1 MNQAGLTVLTEIDPG
16 RAGALQAVLLAVDSR
31 NPFQPAQLLHYAAF
45 VIIPEIDGIP
55 SRLVFETNYDGDL
68 HAHLDELIAIA
79 GADLDNIYGHCK
91 GYPAT
96 SAVKKKDEFK
106 KYLIDNSVPSTAF
119 YVALPGRSRVDID
132 NAIEVYK
139 VASAYL
145 ESLCNKPGTSKLSFD
160 DVWDELVAHF
170 RSPNTIPKPI
180 LSSVSQGRLKWRSRL
195 NGILLGLV
203 AIPLAIVVLPI
214 LLLITRFYEWRESRT
229 TFERKYPVNS
239 QVYEYMNRGRENH
252 MCTLATVKPSR
263 FRAIMI
269 RLGLLLTNILANKVF
284 ILGHLDTITTIHF
297 ARWSLIDNNRHVLF
311 LTNYDGS
318 WSSYIDDFSDPPHL
332 NAVWGN
338 TERFPPTRFML
349 WQGAR
354 LIQQFQ
360 AHVVEEFQ
368 PAYFFH
374 RPYRDYTVQNLI
386 RYLELRDALARRL
399 QAERKSEVGR
409 NV

>member
-1 MNQAGLTVLTEIDPG
+1 
-16 RAGALQAVLLAVDSR
+16 
-31 NPFQPAQLLHYAAF
+31 
-45 VIIPEIDGIP
+45 
-55 SRLVFETNYDGDL
+55 
-68 HAHLDELIAIA
+68 
-79 GADLDNIYGHCK
+79 
-91 GYPAT
+91 
-96 SAVKKKDEFK
+96 
-106 KYLIDNSVPSTAF
+106 
-119 YVALPGRSRVDID
+119 
-132 NAIEVYK
+132 
-139 VASAYL
+139 
-145 ESLCNKPGTSKLSFD
+145 
-160 DVWDELVAHF
+160 
-170 RSPNTIPKPI
+170 
-180 LSSVSQGRLKWRSRL
+180 
-195 NGILLGLV
+195 
-203 AIPLAIVVLPI
+203 VVLPI
-214 LLLITRFYEWRESRT
+214 LLLIARFYEWLESRT
-229 TFERKYPVNS
+229 SFERKYPVNS
-239 QVYEYMNRGRENH
+239 QVYEYMNLGRENH

-263 FRAIMI
+263 FRVIMI

-386 RYLELRDALARRL
+386 RYLELRDALARKL
-399 QAERKSEVGR
+399 
-409 NV
+409 

>member
-1 MNQAGLTVLTEIDPG
+1 
-16 RAGALQAVLLAVDSR
+16 
-31 NPFQPAQLLHYAAF
+31 
-45 VIIPEIDGIP
+45 
-55 SRLVFETNYDGDL
+55 
-68 HAHLDELIAIA
+68 LIKLA

-96 SAVKKKDEFK
+96 SAVAKPQDFK
-106 KYLIDNSVPSTAF
+106 NYLIKNSVPSTAF

-160 DVWDELVAHF
+160 DVWDELIAHF
-170 RSPNTIPKPI
+170 KNPTTVPKPM
-180 LSSVSQGRLKWRSRL
+180 SSPVSQRQLTRRFRL
-195 NGILLGLV
+195 NAVLLSLV
-203 AIPLAIVVLPI
+203 AIPLAIVFLPI
-214 LLLITRFYEWRESRT
+214 LLLITRFYEWLESGT
-229 TFERKYPVNS
+229 TFKRKYPVNP
-239 QVYEYMNRGRENH
+239 QVYEYMNLGRQNH

-269 RLGLLLTNILANKVF
+269 RLGLFATKLLASKLF

-338 TERFPPTRFML
+338 TERFPPTHFML

-374 RPYRDYTVQNLI
+374 RPYGDNTVQNLI
-386 RYLELRDALARRL
+386 RYLELRDALAREL
-399 QAERKSEVGR
+399 
-409 NV
+409 

>member
-1 MNQAGLTVLTEIDPG
+1 MNQAGLTVMTEIDPG
-16 RAGALQAVLLAVDSR
+16 RAGALRGMLLAAQSR
-31 NPFQPAQLLHYAAF
+31 DPFRPAQLLHYAAF

-55 SRLVFETNYDGDL
+55 SRLVFETNYDGALD
-68 HAHLDELIAIA
+68 AHLDELIAMA
-79 GADLDNIYGHCK
+79 GAVTKSQD
-91 GYPAT
+91 
-96 SAVKKKDEFK
+96 FK
-106 KYLIDNSVPSTAF
+106 NYLIDNSVPSTAF

-139 VASAYL
+139 TASVYL

-160 DVWDELVAHF
+160 DVWDELVKHF
-170 RSPNTIPKPI
+170 RKPATTPKPF
-180 LSSVSQGRLKWRSRL
+180 LSPVTQRRLKCRFRL
-195 NGILLGLV
+195 NALLLSVV

-214 LLLITRFYEWRESRT
+214 LLLIARFYEWLESRT
-229 TFERKYPVNS
+229 TFERKYPVNP
-239 QVYEYMNRGRENH
+239 QVYEYMNLGRENH

-269 RLGLLLTNILANKVF
+269 RVGLLLTNILANKVF

-332 NAVWGN
+332 NALWGN

>member
-1 MNQAGLTVLTEIDPG
+1 MNQAGLTVMTEIDAG
-16 RAGALQAVLLAVDSR
+16 RAGALRGVLLAAQSID
-31 NPFQPAQLLHYAAF
+31 PFRPAQLLHYAAF

-55 SRLVFETNYDGDL
+55 PRLVFETNYDGDL
-68 HAHLDELIAIA
+68 DAHLDELIAIA
-79 GADLDNIYGHCK
+79 GADLDNIYQHCK
-91 GYPAT
+91 GYPAA
-96 SAVKKKDEFK
+96 SAVAKSQDFK

-139 VASAYL
+139 VASVYL
-145 ESLCNKPGTSKLSFD
+145 ETFCNKPGTCKLSFD
-160 DVWDELVAHF
+160 DVWEELVAHF
-170 RSPNTIPKPI
+170 RKPVTTPKPMR
-180 LSSVSQGRLKWRSRL
+180 SRVSQRQLKWRSRL
-195 NGILLGLV
+195 NGVLLTVV

-214 LLLITRFYEWRESRT
+214 LLLITRFYEWLESGT
-229 TFERKYPVNS
+229 TFERKYPVNP
-239 QVYEYMNRGRENH
+239 QVYEYMNLGRENH

-269 RLGLLLTNILANKVF
+269 RVGLLLTNILANKVF
-284 ILGHLDTITTIHF
+284 LLGHLDTITTIHF
-297 ARWSLIDNNRHVLF
+297 ARWSLIDNNQHVLF

-374 RPYRDYTVQNLI
+374 RPYGDYTVQNLI
-386 RYLELRDALARRL
+386 RCLELRDALAQEL
-399 QAERKSEVGR
+399 
-409 NV
+409 

>member
-1 MNQAGLTVLTEIDPG
+1 M
-16 RAGALQAVLLAVDSR
+16 
-31 NPFQPAQLLHYAAF
+31 
-45 VIIPEIDGIP
+45 
-55 SRLVFETNYDGDL
+55 
-68 HAHLDELIAIA
+68 
-79 GADLDNIYGHCK
+79 
-91 GYPAT
+91 
-96 SAVKKKDEFK
+96 
-106 KYLIDNSVPSTAF
+106 
-119 YVALPGRSRVDID
+119 DID
-132 NAIEVYK
+132 NAIEVYQT
-139 VASAYL
+139 ASVYL
-145 ESLCNKPGTSKLSFD
+145 ETLCNKPGTSELSFD
-160 DVWDELVAHF
+160 QVWKELVAHF
-170 RSPNTIPKPI
+170 RDPNTTSKPI
-180 LSSVSQGRLKWRSRL
+180 LSPVSQRRLKWRSRL
-195 NGILLGLV
+195 NGLLLGVV
-203 AIPLAIVVLPI
+203 AIPLAIIFLPI
-214 LLLITRFYEWRESRT
+214 LLLITRFYEWLESGI
-229 TFERKYPVNS
+229 TFKRKYPVNR
-239 QVYEYMNRGRENH
+239 QVYEYMNLGRQNH

-374 RPYRDYTVQNLI
+374 RPYGDNTVQNLI
-386 RYLELRDALARRL
+386 RYLELRDALAREL
-399 QAERKSEVGR
+399 
-409 NV
+409 

>member
-1 MNQAGLTVLTEIDPG
+1 MNQAGLTIMTEILAG
-16 RAGALQAVLLAVDSR
+16 SAGALQGVLLAAQSR
-31 NPFQPAQLLHYAAF
+31 DPFRPAKLLHYAAF
-45 VIIPEIDGIP
+45 VIIPQIDGIP
-55 SRLVFETNYDGDL
+55 TRLVFETNYDGELD
-68 HAHLDELIAIA
+68 AHLDELVKLA
-79 GADLDNIYGHCK
+79 GADLDNIYGNCK
-91 GYPAT
+91 GYPAA
-96 SAVKKKDEFK
+96 SAVAKPQEFK
-106 KYLIDNSVPSTAF
+106 KYLIENSVPSTAF

-132 NAIEVYK
+132 NAIEVYNT
-139 VASAYL
+139 ATAYL
-145 ESLCNKPGTSKLSFD
+145 ETLCNKPGTSKLNFD
-160 DVWDELVAHF
+160 DVWEELVAHF
-170 RSPNTIPKPI
+170 KNPVTTPRPIPSP
-180 LSSVSQGRLKWRSRL
+180 VSQRQLKWRFRL
-195 NGILLGLV
+195 NAVLLSLV

-214 LLLITRFYEWRESRT
+214 LLLMTRFYEWLESGI
-229 TFERKYPVNS
+229 TFKRKYPVNP
-239 QVYEYMNRGRENH
+239 QVYEYMNLGRQNH
-252 MCTLATVKPSR
+252 MCTLATIKPSR
-263 FRAIMI
+263 FRLMMI
-269 RLGLLLTNILANKVF
+269 RLGLFATKILASKVF

-374 RPYRDYTVQNLI
+374 RPYGDNTVQNLI
-386 RYLELRDALARRL
+386 RYLELRDALARAL
-399 QAERKSEVGR
+399 
-409 NV
+409 

>member
-1 MNQAGLTVLTEIDPG
+1 MNQAGLTVMTEIL
-16 RAGALQAVLLAVDSR
+16 AGSASALQGVLLAAQSR
-31 NPFQPAQLLHYAAF
+31 DPFRPAKLLHYAAF
-45 VIIPEIDGIP
+45 VIIPQIDGIP
-55 SRLVFETNYDGDL
+55 TRLVFETNYDGELD
-68 HAHLDELIAIA
+68 AHLDELVKLA
-79 GADLDNIYGHCK
+79 GADLDNIYGNCK
-91 GYPAT
+91 GYPAA
-96 SAVKKKDEFK
+96 SAVAKPQDFK
-106 KYLIDNSVPSTAF
+106 KYLIEHSVPSTAF

-139 VASAYL
+139 TASAYL
-145 ESLCNKPGTSKLSFD
+145 ESLCNKPGTSKLNFD
-160 DVWDELVAHF
+160 DVWEELVAHF
-170 RSPNTIPKPI
+170 KNPGTTPRPIPSP
-180 LSSVSQGRLKWRSRL
+180 VSQRQLKWRFRL
-195 NGILLGLV
+195 NAVLLSLV

-214 LLLITRFYEWRESRT
+214 LLLITRFYEWLESGT
-229 TFERKYPVNS
+229 TFKRKYPVNPR
-239 QVYEYMNRGRENH
+239 VYEYMNLGRQNH

-269 RLGLLLTNILANKVF
+269 RLGLLLTNVLANKVF

-332 NAVWGN
+332 NGVWGN

-374 RPYRDYTVQNLI
+374 RPYGDNTVQNLI
-386 RYLELRDALARRL
+386 RYLELRDALAREL
-399 QAERKSEVGR
+399 
-409 NV
+409 

>member
-1 MNQAGLTVLTEIDPG
+1 MNQAGLTVMTEILPG
-16 RAGALQAVLLAVDSR
+16 SAGALPGVLLAAQSR
-31 NPFQPAQLLHYAAF
+31 DPFRPAKLLHYAAF
-45 VIIPEIDGIP
+45 VILPAIDGIP
-55 SRLVFETNYDGDL
+55 TRLVFETNYDDDL
-68 HAHLDELIAIA
+68 DAHLDELVKLA
-79 GADLDNIYGHCK
+79 GAELDNIYQHCK
-91 GYPAT
+91 GYPAA
-96 SAVKKKDEFK
+96 SAVAKPQDFK
-106 KYLIDNSVPSTAF
+106 KYLIEHSVPSTAF

-139 VASAYL
+139 TASAYL
-145 ESLCNKPGTSKLSFD
+145 ESLCNKPGTSKLNFE
-160 DVWDELVAHF
+160 DVWEELVAHF
-170 RSPNTIPKPI
+170 KNPGTTPRPIPSP
-180 LSSVSQGRLKWRSRL
+180 VSQRQLKWRFRL
-195 NGILLGLV
+195 NAVLLSLV

-214 LLLITRFYEWRESRT
+214 LLLITRFYEWLESGT
-229 TFERKYPVNS
+229 TFKRKYPVNPR
-239 QVYEYMNRGRENH
+239 VYEYMNLGRQNH

-263 FRAIMI
+263 FRAAMI
-269 RLGLLLTNILANKVF
+269 RLGLFATNILANKVF

-374 RPYRDYTVQNLI
+374 RPYGDNTVQNLI
-386 RYLELRDALARRL
+386 RYLELRDALAREL
-399 QAERKSEVGR
+399 
-409 NV
+409 

>member
-1 MNQAGLTVLTEIDPG
+1 MNQAGLTVMTEIL
-16 RAGALQAVLLAVDSR
+16 AGSASALQGVLLAAQSR
-31 NPFQPAQLLHYAAF
+31 DPFRPAKLLHYAAF
-45 VIIPEIDGIP
+45 VIIPQIDGVP
-55 SRLVFETNYDGDL
+55 TRLVFETNYDGDL
-68 HAHLDELIAIA
+68 DVHLDELIKLA
-79 GADLDNIYGHCK
+79 GADLDNIYGNCK
-91 GYPAT
+91 GYPAA
-96 SAVKKKDEFK
+96 SAVAKPQEFK
-106 KYLIDNSVPSTAF
+106 KYLIENSVPSTAF

-132 NAIEVYK
+132 NAIEVYNT
-139 VASAYL
+139 ATAYL
-145 ESLCNKPGTSKLSFD
+145 ETLCNKPGTSKLNFD
-160 DVWDELVAHF
+160 DVWEELVAHF
-170 RSPNTIPKPI
+170 KNPVTTPRPIPSP
-180 LSSVSQGRLKWRSRL
+180 VSQRQLKWRFRL
-195 NGILLGLV
+195 NAVLLSLF

-214 LLLITRFYEWRESRT
+214 LLLMTRFYEWLESGITFKRE
-229 TFERKYPVNS
+229 YPVNPR
-239 QVYEYMNRGRENH
+239 VYEYMNLGRQNH

-263 FRAIMI
+263 FRAMMI
-269 RLGLLLTNILANKVF
+269 RLGLFATKILASKVF

-297 ARWSLIDNNRHVLF
+297 ARWSLIDNDRHVLF
-311 LTNYDGS
+311 LSNYDGS

-374 RPYRDYTVQNLI
+374 RPYGDNTVQNLI
-386 RYLELRDALARRL
+386 RYLELRDALAREL
-399 QAERKSEVGR
+399 QAECKWEVGC

>member
-1 MNQAGLTVLTEIDPG
+1 MNQSGLTVLTEIDPG
-16 RAGALQAVLLAVDSR
+16 RADALRGVLLAAQSR
-31 NPFQPAQLLHYAAF
+31 NPFQQAKLLHYAAF

-68 HAHLDELIAIA
+68 DPHLDELIKLA
-79 GADLDNIYGHCK
+79 GAELDNIYRHCK
-91 GYPAT
+91 SYPAAA
-96 SAVKKKDEFK
+96 AVANPQQFQN
-106 KYLIDNSVPSTAF
+106 YLVGNSVPSTAF

-132 NAIEVYK
+132 NAIEVYQT
-139 VASAYL
+139 ASAYL
-145 ESLCNKPGTSKLSFD
+145 ETLCNKPGTSELSFD
-160 DVWDELVAHF
+160 RVWKELVAHF
-170 RSPNTIPKPI
+170 RDPNTTSKPI
-180 LSSVSQGRLKWRSRL
+180 LSPVSQHRLKWRSRL
-195 NGILLGLV
+195 NGLLLGVV

-214 LLLITRFYEWRESRT
+214 LLLITRFYEWLESRV
-229 TFERKYPVNS
+229 TFKRKYPFDP
-239 QVYEYMNRGRENH
+239 QVYEYMNLGRQNH

-374 RPYRDYTVQNLI
+374 RPYGDNTVQNLI
-386 RYLELRDALARRL
+386 RYLELRDALAREL
-399 QAERKSEVGR
+399 
-409 NV
+409 

>member
-1 MNQAGLTVLTEIDPG
+1 MTEIL
-16 RAGALQAVLLAVDSR
+16 AGSASALQGVLLAAQSR
-31 NPFQPAQLLHYAAF
+31 DPFRPAKLLHYAAF
-45 VIIPEIDGIP
+45 VIIPQIDGIP
-55 SRLVFETNYDGDL
+55 TRLVFETNYDGELD
-68 HAHLDELIAIA
+68 AHLDELVKLA
-79 GADLDNIYGHCK
+79 GADLDNIYGNCK
-91 GYPAT
+91 GYPAA
-96 SAVKKKDEFK
+96 SAVAKPQEFK
-106 KYLIDNSVPSTAF
+106 KYLIENSVPSTAF

-139 VASAYL
+139 TASAYL
-145 ESLCNKPGTSKLSFD
+145 ESLCNKPGTSKLNFE
-160 DVWDELVAHF
+160 DVWEELVAHF
-170 RSPNTIPKPI
+170 KNPGTTPRPIPSP
-180 LSSVSQGRLKWRSRL
+180 VSQRQLKWRFRL
-195 NGILLGLV
+195 NAVLLSLV

-214 LLLITRFYEWRESRT
+214 LLLITRFYEWLESGT
-229 TFERKYPVNS
+229 TFKRKYPVNPR
-239 QVYEYMNRGRENH
+239 VYEYMNLGRQNH
-252 MCTLATVKPSR
+252 MCTLATIKPSR
-263 FRAIMI
+263 FRLMMI
-269 RLGLLLTNILANKVF
+269 RLGLFATKILASKVF

-297 ARWSLIDNNRHVLF
+297 ARWSLIDNDRHVLF

-374 RPYRDYTVQNLI
+374 RPYGDNTVQNLI
-386 RYLELRDALARRL
+386 RYLELRDALARAL
-399 QAERKSEVGR
+399 
-409 NV
+409 

>member
-1 MNQAGLTVLTEIDPG
+1 MNQAGLTVMTEILLG
-16 RAGALQAVLLAVDSR
+16 RADALQKVLLMAQSSD
-31 NPFQPAQLLHYAAF
+31 PFTPAKLLHYAAF
-45 VIIPEIDGIP
+45 VILPEIEGIP
-55 SRLVFETNYDGDL
+55 KRLVLETNYDGDL
-68 HAHLDELIAIA
+68 HKHLDELIAIA
-79 GADLDNIYGHCK
+79 GAELDKIYLHCK
-91 GYPAT
+91 DYPAA
-96 SAVKKKDEFK
+96 SAVTKRDEFK
-106 KYLIDNSVPSTAF
+106 NYLIQHSVPSTAF
-119 YVALPGRSRVDID
+119 YVALPGRSRDDID

-139 VASAYL
+139 TASAYL
-145 ESLCNKPGTSKLSFD
+145 DSLCNRPGTSNLSFD
-160 DVWDELVAHF
+160 QVWEELVKHF
-170 RSPNTIPKPI
+170 KNPTTTPRPFSSP
-180 LSSVSQGRLKWRSRL
+180 VSQQQLKRRSRL
-195 NGILLGLV
+195 NGLLLGIV

-214 LLLITRFYEWRESRT
+214 LLLITRFYEWLESRII
-229 TFERKYPVNS
+229 FRRKYPFKPE
-239 QVYEYMNRGRENH
+239 VYEYMNLGRQNH
-252 MCTLATVKPSR
+252 MCTLATVKPST

-332 NAVWGN
+332 NGVWGN

-374 RPYRDYTVQNLI
+374 RPYGGDYTVQNLI
-386 RYLELRDALARRL
+386 RYLELRDALAR
-399 QAERKSEVGR
+399 AI
-409 NV
+409 

>member
-1 MNQAGLTVLTEIDPG
+1 MNQAGLTVMTEIL
-16 RAGALQAVLLAVDSR
+16 AGSASALQGVLLAAQSR
-31 NPFQPAQLLHYAAF
+31 DPFRPAKLLHYAAF
-45 VIIPEIDGIP
+45 VIIPQIDGIP
-55 SRLVFETNYDGDL
+55 TRLVFETNYDGDL
-68 HAHLDELIAIA
+68 DAHLDELVKLA
-79 GADLDNIYGHCK
+79 GAELDNIYQHCK
-91 GYPAT
+91 GYPAA
-96 SAVKKKDEFK
+96 SAVAKPQDFK
-106 KYLIDNSVPSTAF
+106 KYLIEHSVPSTAF

-139 VASAYL
+139 TASAYL
-145 ESLCNKPGTSKLSFD
+145 ESLCNKPGTSKLNFE
-160 DVWDELVAHF
+160 DVWEELVAHF
-170 RSPNTIPKPI
+170 KNPGTTPRPIPSP
-180 LSSVSQGRLKWRSRL
+180 VSQRQLKWRFRL
-195 NGILLGLV
+195 NAVLLSLV

-214 LLLITRFYEWRESRT
+214 LLLITRFYEWLESGT
-229 TFERKYPVNS
+229 TFKRKYPVNPR
-239 QVYEYMNRGRENH
+239 VYEYMNLGRQNH

-269 RLGLLLTNILANKVF
+269 RLGLFATKILASKVF

-297 ARWSLIDNNRHVLF
+297 ARWSLIDNDRHVLF

-374 RPYRDYTVQNLI
+374 RPYGDNTVQNLI
-386 RYLELRDALARRL
+386 RYLELRDALAREL
-399 QAERKSEVGR
+399 
-409 NV
+409 

>member
-1 MNQAGLTVLTEIDPG
+1 MTEIL
-16 RAGALQAVLLAVDSR
+16 AGSASALQGVLLAAQSR
-31 NPFQPAQLLHYAAF
+31 DPFRPAKLLHYAAF
-45 VIIPEIDGIP
+45 VIIPQIDGVP
-55 SRLVFETNYDGDL
+55 TRLVFETNYDGDL
-68 HAHLDELIAIA
+68 DVHLDELIKLA
-79 GADLDNIYGHCK
+79 GADLDNIYGNCK
-91 GYPAT
+91 GYPAA
-96 SAVKKKDEFK
+96 SAVAKPQEFK
-106 KYLIDNSVPSTAF
+106 KYLIENSVPSTAF

-132 NAIEVYK
+132 NAIEVYNT
-139 VASAYL
+139 ATAYL
-145 ESLCNKPGTSKLSFD
+145 ETLCNKPGTSKLNFD
-160 DVWDELVAHF
+160 DVWEELVAHF
-170 RSPNTIPKPI
+170 KNPVTTPRPIPSP
-180 LSSVSQGRLKWRSRL
+180 VSQRQLKWRFRL
-195 NGILLGLV
+195 NAVLLSLF

-214 LLLITRFYEWRESRT
+214 LLLMTRFYEWLESGITFKRE
-229 TFERKYPVNS
+229 YPVNPR
-239 QVYEYMNRGRENH
+239 VYEYMNLGRQNH

-263 FRAIMI
+263 FRAMMI
-269 RLGLLLTNILANKVF
+269 RLGLFATKILASKVF

-297 ARWSLIDNNRHVLF
+297 ARWSLIDNDRHVLF
-311 LTNYDGS
+311 LSNYDGS

-374 RPYRDYTVQNLI
+374 RPYGDNTVQNLI
-386 RYLELRDALARRL
+386 RYLELRDALAREL
-399 QAERKSEVGR
+399 QAECKWEVGC

>member
-1 MNQAGLTVLTEIDPG
+1 MNQAGLTVMTEILPG
-16 RAGALQAVLLAVDSR
+16 RVDALKGELLTAQSSD
-31 NPFQPAQLLHYAAF
+31 PFTRAKLLHYAAF
-45 VIIPEIDGIP
+45 VILPEIDGIP
-55 SRLVFETNYDGDL
+55 KRLVFETNYDGDL
-68 HAHLDELIAIA
+68 HKHLDELIAIA
-79 GADLDNIYGHCK
+79 GPELDKIYLHCK
-91 GYPAT
+91 DYPAA
-96 SAVKKKDEFK
+96 SAVTKRDEFK
-106 KYLIDNSVPSTAF
+106 KYLIDNSVPPTAF
-119 YVALPGRSRVDID
+119 YVALPGRSRDDID

-139 VASAYL
+139 TASAYL
-145 ESLCNKPGTSKLSFD
+145 DSLCNRPGTSKLSFH

-170 RSPNTIPKPI
+170 KNPTTTPRPFSSP
-180 LSSVSQGRLKWRSRL
+180 VSQQQLKRRSRL
-195 NGILLGLV
+195 YGLLLGIV

-214 LLLITRFYEWRESRT
+214 LLLITRFYEWLESRII
-229 TFERKYPVNS
+229 FRRNYPVDPH
-239 QVYEYMNRGRENH
+239 VYEYMNLGRQNH
-252 MCTLATVKPSR
+252 MCTLATVKPST

-332 NAVWGN
+332 NGVWGN

-374 RPYRDYTVQNLI
+374 RPYGGDYTVQNLI
-386 RYLELRDALARRL
+386 RYLELRDALAR
-399 QAERKSEVGR
+399 AI
-409 NV
+409 

>member
-1 MNQAGLTVLTEIDPG
+1 MNQAGLTVMTEIL
-16 RAGALQAVLLAVDSR
+16 AGSASALQGVLLAAQSR
-31 NPFQPAQLLHYAAF
+31 DPFRPAKLLHYAAF
-45 VIIPEIDGIP
+45 VIIPQIDGIP
-55 SRLVFETNYDGDL
+55 TRLVFETNYDGELD
-68 HAHLDELIAIA
+68 AHLDELVKLA
-79 GADLDNIYGHCK
+79 GADLDNIYGNCK
-91 GYPAT
+91 GYPAA
-96 SAVKKKDEFK
+96 SAVAKPQEFK
-106 KYLIDNSVPSTAF
+106 KYLIENSVPSTAF

-132 NAIEVYK
+132 NAIEVYNT
-139 VASAYL
+139 ATAYL
-145 ESLCNKPGTSKLSFD
+145 ETLCNKPGTSKLNFD
-160 DVWDELVAHF
+160 DVWEELVAHF
-170 RSPNTIPKPI
+170 KNPVTTPRPIPSP
-180 LSSVSQGRLKWRSRL
+180 VSQRQLKWRFRL
-195 NGILLGLV
+195 NAVLLSLF

-214 LLLITRFYEWRESRT
+214 LLLMTRFYEWLESGITFKRE
-229 TFERKYPVNS
+229 YPVNPR
-239 QVYEYMNRGRENH
+239 VYEYMNLGRQNH

-263 FRAIMI
+263 FRAMMI
-269 RLGLLLTNILANKVF
+269 RLGLFATKILASKVF

-297 ARWSLIDNNRHVLF
+297 ARWSLIDNDRHVLF
-311 LTNYDGS
+311 LSNYDGS

-374 RPYRDYTVQNLI
+374 RPYGDNTVQNLI
-386 RYLELRDALARRL
+386 RYLELRDALAREL
-399 QAERKSEVGR
+399 QAECKWEVGC

>member
-1 MNQAGLTVLTEIDPG
+1 MTEIL
-16 RAGALQAVLLAVDSR
+16 AGSASALQGVLLAAQSR
-31 NPFQPAQLLHYAAF
+31 DPFRPAKLLHYAAF
-45 VIIPEIDGIP
+45 VIIPQIDGIP
-55 SRLVFETNYDGDL
+55 TRLVFETNYDGELD
-68 HAHLDELIAIA
+68 AHLDELVKLA
-79 GADLDNIYGHCK
+79 GADLDNIYGNCK
-91 GYPAT
+91 GYPAA
-96 SAVKKKDEFK
+96 SAVAKPQEFK
-106 KYLIDNSVPSTAF
+106 KYLIENSVPSTAF

-139 VASAYL
+139 TASAYL
-145 ESLCNKPGTSKLSFD
+145 ETLCNKPGTSKLNFD
-160 DVWDELVAHF
+160 DVWEELVAHF
-170 RSPNTIPKPI
+170 KNPVTTPRPIPSP
-180 LSSVSQGRLKWRSRL
+180 VSQRQLKWRFRL
-195 NGILLGLV
+195 NAVLLSLF

-214 LLLITRFYEWRESRT
+214 LLLMTRFYEWLESGITFKRE
-229 TFERKYPVNS
+229 YPVNPR
-239 QVYEYMNRGRENH
+239 VYEYMNLGRQNH

-263 FRAIMI
+263 FRAMMI
-269 RLGLLLTNILANKVF
+269 RLGLFATKILASKVF

-297 ARWSLIDNNRHVLF
+297 ARWSLIDNDRHVLF
-311 LTNYDGS
+311 LSNYDGS

-374 RPYRDYTVQNLI
+374 RPYGDNTVQNLI
-386 RYLELRDALARRL
+386 RYLELRDALAREL
-399 QAERKSEVGR
+399 
-409 NV
+409 

>member
-1 MNQAGLTVLTEIDPG
+1 MTEIL
-16 RAGALQAVLLAVDSR
+16 AGSASALQGVLLAAQSR
-31 NPFQPAQLLHYAAF
+31 DPFRPAKLLHYAAF
-45 VIIPEIDGIP
+45 VIIPQIDGVP
-55 SRLVFETNYDGDL
+55 TRLVFETNYDGDL
-68 HAHLDELIAIA
+68 DVHLDELIKLA
-79 GADLDNIYGHCK
+79 GADLDNIYGNCK
-91 GYPAT
+91 GYPAA
-96 SAVKKKDEFK
+96 SAVAKPQEFK
-106 KYLIDNSVPSTAF
+106 KYLIENSVPSTAF

-132 NAIEVYK
+132 NAIEVYNT
-139 VASAYL
+139 ATAYL
-145 ESLCNKPGTSKLSFD
+145 ETLCNKPGTSKLNFD
-160 DVWDELVAHF
+160 DVWEELVAHF
-170 RSPNTIPKPI
+170 KNPVTTPRPIPSP
-180 LSSVSQGRLKWRSRL
+180 VSQRQLKWRFRL
-195 NGILLGLV
+195 NAVLLSLF

-214 LLLITRFYEWRESRT
+214 LLLMTRFYEWLESGITFKRE
-229 TFERKYPVNS
+229 YPVNPR
-239 QVYEYMNRGRENH
+239 VYEYMNLGRQNH

-263 FRAIMI
+263 FRAMMI
-269 RLGLLLTNILANKVF
+269 RLGLFATKILASKVF

-297 ARWSLIDNNRHVLF
+297 ARWSLIDNDRHVLF
-311 LTNYDGS
+311 LSNYDGS

-374 RPYRDYTVQNLI
+374 RPYGDNTVQNLI
-386 RYLELRDALARRL
+386 RYLELRDALAREL
-399 QAERKSEVGR
+399 QAECRWEVGC

>member
-1 MNQAGLTVLTEIDPG
+1 MTEIL
-16 RAGALQAVLLAVDSR
+16 AGSASALQGVLLAAQSR
-31 NPFQPAQLLHYAAF
+31 DPFRPAKLLHYAAF
-45 VIIPEIDGIP
+45 VIIPQIDGIP
-55 SRLVFETNYDGDL
+55 TRLVFETNYDGELD
-68 HAHLDELIAIA
+68 AHLDELVKLA
-79 GADLDNIYGHCK
+79 GADLDNIYGNCK
-91 GYPAT
+91 GYPAA
-96 SAVKKKDEFK
+96 SAVAKPQEFK
-106 KYLIDNSVPSTAF
+106 KYLIENSVPSTAF

-132 NAIEVYK
+132 NAIGVYK
-139 VASAYL
+139 TATAYL
-145 ESLCNKPGTSKLSFD
+145 ETLCNKPGTSKLNFEE
-160 DVWDELVAHF
+160 VWEELVAHF
-170 RSPNTIPKPI
+170 RNPTTTPKPI
-180 LSSVSQGRLKWRSRL
+180 LSPVSQRQLKWRFRF
-195 NGILLGLV
+195 NAVLLSLV

-214 LLLITRFYEWRESRT
+214 LLLITRFYEWLESGT
-229 TFERKYPVNS
+229 TFKRKYPVNP
-239 QVYEYMNRGRENH
+239 QVYEYMNLGRQNH

-263 FRAIMI
+263 FRAIMV
-269 RLGLLLTNILANKVF
+269 RLGLFATKLLASKLF

-332 NAVWGN
+332 NGVWGN

-374 RPYRDYTVQNLI
+374 RPYGDNTVQNLI
-386 RYLELRDALARRL
+386 RYLELRDALAREL
-399 QAERKSEVGR
+399 
-409 NV
+409 